1 MKRTLKILA
10 FFLLFRAL
18 WHRIRRSVRLSA
30 VFAAGLLLAAG
41 CASVDAEGR
50 LRNLRRA
57 FCVPPRLA
65 PQIADRTILL
75 IDDVFTT
82 GATLS
87 AAAEVLL
94 ASGAREIAVATI
106 ARA

>member
-1 MKRTLKILA
+1 MCKAQYMPCGQALRQTERQCHTPLA
-10 FFLLFRAL
+10 VGHQA
-18 WHRIRRSVRLSA
+18 RL
-30 VFAAGLLLAAG
+30 
-41 CASVDAEGR
+41 DAEGR

-57 FCVPPRLA
+57 FCVPLRLA